1 LVASLNADED
11 NQTMSK
17 TELIQA
23 HPSLAIQLFE
33 ELDANSDDRVS
44 IEEWHAFL
52 KRKHGEKAHKGD
64 EWLRS
69 VFRTL
74 RQGGIEHDEKANAEE
89 EEEAKAPSVKKRDK
103 QSTQLEAP
111 SLSQDD
117 LAVEVSR
124 LEDVVTQQREAYAR
138 LEASSTTPTP
148 ETATTAAAGAAA
160 SALAAAA
167 AGVSAR
173 SEDMLLSLLQD
184 SRKSQEEAQ
193 RQLLQLT
200 AALTTAQLDKSS
212 ALQEAAAIKTEFK
225 AELMLTKAE
234 VIRLEE
240 TLRKKDNEV
249 ERLAGSVGELGTL
262 REEVGENRKK
272 EAFLVAKMD
281 QLQQAREVQDKLEG
295 ASKALANAT
304 QVREMDLVRVL
315 VCFKLCSK
323 YRPLS
328 RYWQLWWRM
337 AFTERAIRVVT
348 ENISEEA
355 EAYVRETLQM
365 HGIGTSGSPPPQ
377 PAPAAPP
384 QAAAPPPGG
393 ASDLMNTF

>member
-1 LVASLNADED
+1 
-11 NQTMSK
+11 
-17 TELIQA
+17 
-23 HPSLAIQLFE
+23 
-33 ELDANSDDRVS
+33 
-44 IEEWHAFL
+44 
-52 KRKHGEKAHKGD
+52 
-64 EWLRS
+64 
-69 VFRTL
+69 
-74 RQGGIEHDEKANAEE
+74 
-89 EEEAKAPSVKKRDK
+89 
-103 QSTQLEAP
+103 
-111 SLSQDD
+111 
-117 LAVEVSR
+117 
-124 LEDVVTQQREAYAR
+124 
-138 LEASSTTPTP
+138 
-148 ETATTAAAGAAA
+148 
-160 SALAAAA
+160 
-167 AGVSAR
+167 
-173 SEDMLLSLLQD
+173 MLLSLLQD